1 MGTLIFVC
9 PTTGE
14 EVSTGIEM
22 RSETLESLRTETV
35 RCPCCLQ
42 VHQLA
47 GLRAW
52 LVQPADSALS
62 PNKAA

>member
-9 PTTGE
+9 PATGE
-14 EVSTGIEM
+14 EVSTRIEM

-42 VHQLA
+42 VHQVA
-47 GLRAW
+47 GIRAW
-52 LVQPADSALS
+52 LAEPSDDELF